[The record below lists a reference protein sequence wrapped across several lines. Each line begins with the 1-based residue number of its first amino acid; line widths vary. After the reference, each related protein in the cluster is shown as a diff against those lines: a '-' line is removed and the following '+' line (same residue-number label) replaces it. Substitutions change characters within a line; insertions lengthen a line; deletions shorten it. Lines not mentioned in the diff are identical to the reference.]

1 MEDVWK
7 EAVSSF
13 SSSKNGGKLGP
24 KLWAV
29 LQRQSDPKALLQALQ
44 RSPYATKPN
53 TSRLLRLA
61 EGCVDA
67 IMRFDRE
74 ISMLMQGAA
83 NVTLGASCVVWGG
96 LGLVFHIRYGM
107 A

>member
-29 LQRQSDPKALLQALQ
+29 LQRQSDPKALLQALRDAGAKSKEATPL
-44 RSPYATKPN
+44 RSPAST
-53 TSRLLRLA
+53 A
-61 EGCVDA
+61 EH
-67 IMRFDRE
+67 R
-74 ISMLMQGAA
+74 
-83 NVTLGASCVVWGG
+83 
-96 LGLVFHIRYGM
+96 
-107 A
+107 